1 MKIKIPLQKT
11 TSQSFKAVLA
21 EQDCS
26 IKVHQRAGY
35 VYVDLTADGRQIV
48 LGSLARDRVGL
59 VRHDYLGFKGELM
72 FEDTQG
78 NNDPRCE
85 GFNERWRL
93 MYIPPAS

>member
-1 MKIKIPLQKT
+1 MTISIPLQRT
-11 TSQSFKAVLA
+11 PSQSFNVVLA
-21 EQDCS
+21 EQNCS

-35 VYVDLTADGRQIV
+35 VYVDLVADGRQIV

-59 VRHDYLGFKGELM
+59 VRHDYMGFKGELM
-72 FEDTQG
+72 FEDAQG
-78 NNDPRCE
+78 NDDPRFD

>member
-1 MKIKIPLQKT
+1 MTLYLSLQKT
-11 TSQSFKAVLA
+11 LMQSFEVVLNG
-21 EQDCS
+21 QDCS
-26 IKVHQRAGY
+26 IKVHQRSGY
-35 VYVDLTADGRQIV
+35 VYIDLIADGRQIV
-48 LGSLARDRVGL
+48 SGSLARDRVGL

-78 NNDPRCE
+78 NDDPRCE